1 MVSEDI
7 IVFDNLKGRMKLVSL
22 ANQDDPDSIERTSTI
37 LDTRV
42 EKLEKTSP
50 PDLKTG
56 ENKPLSESD
65 FSSEFG
71 E

>member
-22 ANQDDPDSIERTSTI
+22 ANQDDPDSIARTSTI

-42 EKLEKTSP
+42 EKLEKTST

-56 ENKPLSESD
+56 GNKPL
-65 FSSEFG
+65 
-71 E
+71 